1 MVVVRSAAMR
11 RTIRSPDGRS
21 WRLERV
27 RPESGLSATRKEPMF
42 WASVVATVVLIAFIV
57 LVIVVFDST
66 ILRLLAILVLAI
78 WLIERGVNLARPN
91 IRAHTDGPPAETLTW
106 RTTHRYGLSRI
117 EDRIAQQIESGRLE
131 GEPPGAVLIG
141 I

>member
-1 MVVVRSAAMR
+1 VDRP
-11 RTIRSPDGRS
+11 IRSPDGRI

-27 RPESGLSATRKEPMF
+27 RPDSALSASKKEPFF
-42 WASVVATVVLIAFIV
+42 WASVVATAALIGFIVWVIVRDESSLFLVIGVVL
-57 LVIVVFDST
+57 LV
-66 ILRLLAILVLAI
+66 I
-78 WLIERGVNLARPN
+78 WLIERGLNLIRPN

-117 EDRIAQQIESGRLE
+117 ENRIAAQIERGNLE
-131 GEPPGAVLIG
+131 GEPRGAVLIG

>member
-1 MVVVRSAAMR
+1 MS
-11 RTIRSPDGRS
+11 RTVRSPDGRS
-21 WRLERV
+21 WELERV
-27 RPESGLSATRKEPMF
+27 RPESALSATRREPFF
-42 WASVVATVVLIAFIV
+42 WASVAVTILLIAFVAWVIFQIESTVVLVVALV
-57 LVIVVFDST
+57 L
-66 ILRLLAILVLAI
+66 LAI
-78 WLIERGVNLARPN
+78 WLIERGLNLARPN

-106 RTTHRYGLSRI
+106 RTTHRYGLSKI

>member
-1 MVVVRSAAMR
+1 MS
-11 RTIRSPDGRS
+11 RTVRSPDGRT

-27 RPESGLSATRKEPMF
+27 KPQSGLSATSKEPFF
-42 WASVVATVVLIAFIV
+42 WVSVVVTVLLIAFIV
-57 LVIVVFDST
+57 WVIVALDST
-66 ILRLLAILVLAI
+66 WIRLVAVILLAIWVL
-78 WLIERGVNLARPN
+78 ERGLNFARPN

-106 RTTHRYGLSRI
+106 RTTHRWGLSKI
-117 EDRIAQQIESGRLE
+117 EDRIAQQIQSGQLE